1 MTLRTDWLPRG
12 LRGVAEMILAC
23 VALLGMGIALQAWV
37 DSRAHAAVEG
47 HAASEGAV
55 LQSVREDIAEIKQDV
70 KSLLRG
76 QP

>member
-1 MTLRTDWLPRG
+1 MTLRTDWLPKG

-23 VALLGMGIALQAWV
+23 VALLGMGVALQAWV

-55 LQSVREDIAEIKQDV
+55 LQSVKEDVAEIKADV

>member
-1 MTLRTDWLPRG
+1 MTLRTDWLPRN
-12 LRGVAEMILAC
+12 LHSVAEMLLAA
-23 VALLGMGIALQAWV
+23 VALLGMGIAMQAWV

-55 LQSVREDIAEIKQDV
+55 LQSVKEDVAEIKADV